1 MLKRFFFL
9 LLICFVFHN
18 IAAASKA
25 DSLLKIVSQNIED
38 TTRINC
44 WNKLSFIYSEEDS
57 AKTRLY
63 ATYALQLAQKINF
76 AKGICEAWSNLAY
89 YHEAYKFDFELA
101 EKYYLAGIQVA
112 RKVNNLSLEGS
123 GLMDYATV
131 LKKEK
136 KHQQVLE
143 IDKKVVEIFT
153 ILKDTAKLTIAY
165 NNLGNAYKNLN
176 QFEKSIEALLKSLH
190 FAKMGKNQNQIARA
204 YINIGV
210 CYDGNGDYDL
220 ALSNYLA
227 AIEPASAGGNKN
239 YIASNYGNIGAAYI
253 NLNQFEK
260 AIPYMDKAMAIHESQ
275 KDTRDVAFVLNNL
288 ATANNSL
295 KKYEEAIKNSQR
307 CIELSKQVKDIEL
320 EAYAYLFLGVSYQ
333 GLENYKLAET
343 NFLLA
348 KQQIENVNNTAF
360 TMQVYAK
367 IADFYAEKKDYEN
380 AFNYYHKLITIRDTI
395 FNAEKHLQI
404 ATLQTQYQTAEKER
418 AWAEVCAEN
427 LQKNL
432 QIQKKNN
439 LLIISALALFG
450 LLSVSILIW
459 RNAALRRAKL
469 LQEKEL
475 SEAKAKHQLQE
486 EKLRISRELHDNIG
500 AQLTFIN
507 SSLQNLSSNN
517 DKGMEQT
524 KSMTLNTIRELR
536 SIVWLINKEEFYV
549 EELVIKLRDLMKPLE
564 NRKPKIV
571 IKSVGNEELKL
582 NAHIANNVFRIIQE
596 ATNNTLKYAQAN
608 ILNITLDAEN
618 TTVLKIKVQDDGVGF
633 DKQKVQYSFG
643 LKNMESRVKSLNGA
657 FELKSDPGNGT
668 TISFIIPIV

>member
-1 MLKRFFFL
+1 MLKRVLILIFIFL
-9 LLICFVFHN
+9 SFHN
-18 IAAASKA
+18 ISTASKT
-25 DSLLKIVSQNIED
+25 DSLLKVISLTKED

-44 WNKLSFIYSEEDS
+44 WNRLSYICSDDDS
-57 AKTRLY
+57 AKTKLY
-63 ATYALQLAQKINF
+63 ATYALQLAQKTGYT
-76 AKGICEAWSNLAY
+76 KGISEAWSNLAY
-89 YHEAYKFDFELA
+89 YHETHKFDFSTA
-101 EKYYLAGIQVA
+101 EKYYLAGIQIA
-112 RKVNNLSLEGS
+112 RKENDLSLEGS
-123 GLMDYATV
+123 GLMDYASV
-131 LKKEK
+131 LKKQK

-143 IDKKVVEIFT
+143 INKKVVEIFSK
-153 ILKDTAKLTIAY
+153 LQDTAKLILAY
-165 NNLGNAYKNLN
+165 NNLGNAYKNVN
-176 QFEKSIEALLKSLH
+176 QFEKSIEALLKSLD

-220 ALSNYLA
+220 AISNYLA
-227 AIEPASAGGNKN
+227 AIEPAASGGNKN

-260 AIPYMDKAMAIHESQ
+260 AITYMEKAMAIHESQ
-275 KDTRDVAFVLNNL
+275 NDIRDVAFVLNNL

-307 CIELSKQVKDIEL
+307 CIELSRQVKDIEL

-333 GLENYKLAET
+333 GLKNYKLAET

-348 KQQIENVNNTAF
+348 KQQIESVNNTAY

-380 AFNYYHKLITIRDTI
+380 AFNYYHKLTTIRDTI

-439 LLIISALALFG
+439 LLVISTFG
-450 LLSVSILIW
+450 LIALLSVSILIW
-459 RNAALRRAKL
+459 RNAALRRTKL

-475 SEAKAKHQLQE
+475 SEAKAKHQLQD

-507 SSLQNLSSNN
+507 SSLQNLSANN
-517 DKGMEQT
+517 DEEMEQT
-524 KSMTLNTIRELR
+524 KTMTLNTIRELR

-549 EELVIKLRDLMKPLE
+549 DELVIKLRDLMKPLQ
-564 NRKPKIV
+564 NRKPKIE
-571 IKSVGNEELKL
+571 ITSLGNEELKL
-582 NAHIANNVFRIIQE
+582 NSNIASNVFRIIQE
-596 ATNNTLKYAQAN
+596 ATNNTIKYAQAN
-608 ILNITLDAEN
+608 VLTITVDAVN
-618 TTVLKIKVQDDGVGF
+618 KDVLKIKIQDDGIGF
-633 DKQKVQYSFG
+633 DTQKVQYSFG
-643 LKNMESRVKSLNGA
+643 LKNMESRVKSLNGQ
-657 FELKSDPGNGT
+657 FELKSVPGNGT
-668 TISFIIPIV
+668 TLNLEIPIV